1 MQFQATCQGN
11 TLNIKKTLAEL
22 HIKKGDVIDLITI
35 PGSIR
40 SRRQYVNYVPDSSA
54 RIAESTSNDY
64 IKETV

>member
-35 PGSIR
+35 PGSIGVVDNMSIMFQIVLLVLQSLLR
-40 SRRQYVNYVPDSSA
+40 M
-54 RIAESTSNDY
+54 I
-64 IKETV
+64 I